1 MPSNCWSPTSLK
13 NKKKRKQERNLLQ
26 TNITTKF
33 IIIFKSI
40 VNRQGTPSPDLL
52 RGAITKKNGKIWE
65 KFPKGG
71 GVEKTDENSQFQFGN
86 FENPGGG
93 LDFSKMS
100 EL

>member
-1 MPSNCWSPTSLK
+1 MVLTLN
-13 NKKKRKQERNLLQ
+13 Q
-26 TNITTKF
+26 
-33 IIIFKSI
+33 
-40 VNRQGTPSPDLL
+40 L
-52 RGAITKKNGKIWE
+52 RGAITKKKRENLGKI
-65 KFPKGG
+65 PKGG